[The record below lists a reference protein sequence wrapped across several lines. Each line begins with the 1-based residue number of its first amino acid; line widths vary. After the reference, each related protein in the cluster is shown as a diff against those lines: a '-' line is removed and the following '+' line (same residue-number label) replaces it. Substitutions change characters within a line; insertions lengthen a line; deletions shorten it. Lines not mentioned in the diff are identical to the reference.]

1 MNKIK
6 NCIPK
11 RCELG
16 GVEFTTKF
24 VNDISNSNN
33 YARILLPEGLVE
45 IQNTVAGRVHSHSQ
59 IQNSYFHE
67 LAHGILDMGGY
78 HELSDDEKLV
88 QHIGNSIFEFLRSC
102 DWIRIEELKHNNESE
117 ATFSFQT
124 MQAPNKD

>member
-11 RCELG
+11 RCTLG

-24 VNDISNSNN
+24 VNDAKNHNN
-33 YARILLPEGLVE
+33 YACIELPTGNIN
-45 IQNTVAGRVHSHSQ
+45 IQDTVSGCPQSMTQ

-67 LAHGILDMGGY
+67 LAHGILDMGSY
-78 HELSDDEKLV
+78 NDLSNDEKLV
-88 QHIGNSIFEFLRSC
+88 QHIGNCIFEFMRTA

-117 ATFSFQT
+117 AIFNLSQID
-124 MQAPNKD
+124 KD